1 MGILHILSNPD
12 SAASC
17 LVAMADGD
25 SLVVL
30 GDGVFALPGIATSAR
45 VGVVAEDAVDLSVAL
60 PDGIEQLS
68 YADFV
73 AWVVACRGSV
83 TWT

>member
-17 LVAMADGD
+17 LAAMADGD

-30 GDGVFALPGIATSAR
+30 GDGVFALPGVATSER
-45 VGVVAEDAVDLSVAL
+45 VGVVAEDAVDRCVGL
-60 PDGIEQLS
+60 PDGIKRLS

-73 AWVVACRGSV
+73 AWVVACRSSV